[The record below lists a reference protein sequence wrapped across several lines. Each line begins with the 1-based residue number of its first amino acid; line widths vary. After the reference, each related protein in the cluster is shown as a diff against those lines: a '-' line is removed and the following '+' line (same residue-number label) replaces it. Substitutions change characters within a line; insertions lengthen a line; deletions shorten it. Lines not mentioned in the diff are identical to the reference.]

1 MEMYKSN
8 KFNKKIY
15 NAICKFCKD
24 KRVKE
29 GLTQS
34 EMAEIVGVTQS
45 TISLFEAGKID
56 TGSILLRYILRYYK
70 LEDK

>member
-1 MEMYKSN
+1 MYKANNIN
-8 KFNKKIY
+8 KNMYKM
-15 NAICKFCKD
+15 ICKFCKD
-24 KRVKE
+24 KRIKE

-34 EMAEIVGVTQS
+34 EMAEIVGVSQP
-45 TISLFEAGKID
+45 TISSFEAGKID

>member
-1 MEMYKSN
+1 MYKEN
-8 KFNKKIY
+8 KINKNMY
-15 NAICKFCKD
+15 AMICKFCKD
-24 KRVKE
+24 RRIKE